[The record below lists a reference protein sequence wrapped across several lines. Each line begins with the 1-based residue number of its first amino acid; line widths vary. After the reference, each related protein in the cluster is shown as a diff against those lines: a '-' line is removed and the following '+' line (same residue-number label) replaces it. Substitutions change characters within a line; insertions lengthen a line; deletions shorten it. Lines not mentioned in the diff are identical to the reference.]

1 MNSAIRQFISAHERY
16 LELDRIRTECHSPQ
30 EREVMYIE
38 LLRAYLEV
46 QYHAMIIAGIQT
58 ADGMEFARAN

>member
-1 MNSAIRQFISAHERY
+1 MTSAIQQFISAHERY
-16 LELDRIRTECHSPQ
+16 LELDRLRTECNSPQ

-46 QYHAMIIAGIQT
+46 QYHAMIITGIQT
-58 ADGMEFARAN
+58 SDGMVFARAN